1 MKGLAMEQS
10 SVSRSQGWTVVAA
23 GTGINLILGS
33 LYAWSV
39 IGKVLVK
46 DWKWS
51 NADAALPF
59 SISTAC
65 FAFTMIFAGRW
76 QDKMGPRIVA
86 LFGGLM
92 FGLGLFT
99 SAYAHTPLAM
109 VLSYGLLGGIGI
121 GLCYSATTP
130 PALKWFPPGRKG
142 LIAGIVVSGVGLAA
156 VYVSPLTQWLLAA
169 TSVSQTFEYLGIGAV
184 VLICLLSL
192 KLINPPAGYV
202 VAPAPAGGPGKPKS
216 AVKADLDW
224 HEMLRTRQFYM
235 LWLMLLLGASAGLM
249 IIAHAAKIGRDQAG
263 IDKWGFLPVALLA
276 IFNTLGRLISGSV
289 SDRMGRTQTLMLAF
303 FLQALNMFAFSYY
316 QNPAMLIFGACF
328 TGLCYGTIF
337 PLMPAAIADFYGVK
351 NLGVNYGLLF
361 TAFGVAGIAGPILG
375 GKIRDLS
382 GAFTYS
388 YIISAVMLL
397 IGAALAFATR
407 PPKATAEVEPQ
418 PDAV

>member
-10 SVSRSQGWTVVAA
+10 LTPRSRGWSVAAA

-46 DWKWS
+46 EWKWS

-86 LFGGLM
+86 LAGGLM
-92 FGLGLFT
+92 FGLGLFV

-109 VLSYGLLGGIGI
+109 VLSYGVLGGIGI

-130 PALKWFPPGRKG
+130 AALKWFPPGRKG

-156 VYVSPLTQWLLAA
+156 VYVAPLTQWLLKA
-169 TSVSQTFEYLGIGAV
+169 TSIQHTFQYLGAGAA
-184 VLICLLSL
+184 VLICILSTRL
-192 KLINPPAGYV
+192 VNPPANFV
-202 VAPAPAGGPGKPKS
+202 AAPAPAGGPGKPKS
-216 AVKADLDW
+216 AAKVDMDW
-224 HEMLRTRQFYM
+224 QEMLCTGRFYI
-235 LWLMLLLGASAGLM
+235 LWAMLLLGASAGLM
-249 IIAHAAKIGRDQAG
+249 IIAHAAKIASAQAG
-263 IDKWGFLPVALLA
+263 IETWGFLPVALLA

-289 SDRMGRTQTLMLAF
+289 SDRLGRTQTMMLAF
-303 FLQALNMFAFSYY
+303 FLQALNMFAFAYY
-316 QNPAMLIFGACF
+316 KTPAMLIFGASF

-361 TAFGVAGIAGPILG
+361 TAFGVAGVAGPILG
-375 GKIRDLS
+375 GKIKDLS
-382 GAFTYS
+382 GS
-388 YIISAVMLL
+388 YTNSYLISAVMLL
-397 IGAALAFATR
+397 IGAALAFASR
-407 PPKATAEVEPQ
+407 PPKPAVKAE
-418 PDAV
+418 